1 SCTVSPVA
9 MLPVTTRTIV
19 VPWGLRVL
27 ALRRRFGGCIV
38 VKRRLARYVGMV
50 PGPTYGSDSNRPA
63 VGVGVR
69 EGLSAIM
76 TSLGTETP
84 CAAVLGTASAGA
96 ASDDG
101 GAATNGPR
109 DFWPHRHAA
118 GGCGDRHP
126 RVRRAVVPS
135 CRIPHPAPRRCSAE
149 RLHEPDPDLGL
160 DRRCLDGPRGLPHR
174 DARLGRRRGA
184 VGRARRIPSGHL
196 HLRHGLP
203 GDLDHRR
210 ISVPNLRPISLRRFA
225 ESTFNPLRQLAPP
238 LPWTTRPRSSICT
251 ASSGSGSS
259 SAWRTSGG
267 CCRSS
272 AIPIAA

>member
-1 SCTVSPVA
+1 MSSWASFTVSTAA
-9 MLPVTTRTIV
+9 MLPVTPRTIV
-19 VPWGLRVL
+19 LPWSLRLL
-27 ALRRRFGGCIV
+27 APRGRAAEWFA
-38 VKRRLARYVGMV
+38 VKSGPVRYIGMV
-50 PGPTYGSDSNRPA
+50 TGPPDGSDSNRPA
-63 VGVGVR
+63 LGGGVR
-69 EGLSAIM
+69 EGLSEIM
-76 TSLGTETP
+76 TSLGTETL
-84 CAAVLGTASAGA
+84 CAAVIGTASAGA

-101 GAATNGPR
+101 GAATNGLR

-135 CRIPHPAPRRCSAE
+135 CHIPHPAPRRCSAE

-210 ISVPNLRPISLRRFA
+210 ISVPNLRPISLRRFRGV
-225 ESTFNPLRQLAPP
+225 NL
-238 LPWTTRPRSSICT
+238 
-251 ASSGSGSS
+251 
-259 SAWRTSGG
+259 
-267 CCRSS
+267 
-272 AIPIAA
+272 